1 MAKSKGVRLRM
12 LAYLRFKI
20 SSQPAVLVITLG
32 STIAEIHTR
41 VMACKCEWEDGF
53 ETDTGDDEEQQQNE
67 EQRTP
72 EKAPATSVM
81 KISTENAATR
91 TWGGKV
97 LFRK

>member
-1 MAKSKGVRLRM
+1 M
-12 LAYLRFKI
+12 LLHIVHSNGEEGRWDYGEKDDEEEQEQSGQLTEEDDEEVT
-20 SSQPAVLVITLG
+20 SDDG
-32 STIAEIHTR
+32 S
-41 VMACKCEWEDGF
+41 EWEDGF

-72 EKAPATSVM
+72 ERAPATSVM
-81 KISTENAATR
+81 KISPEDAANR